1 MEELIQIYWD
11 EKTTRELLIWSHW
24 FRATRKEL
32 LKRRS
37 KFRGTD
43 TKLQLRSHLCEA
55 ITTEVLEQSY
65 WATNT
70 QTCKMELLIEEL
82 QMQKLLIQTTNTETT
97 DKEVQ

>member
-1 MEELIQIYWD
+1 MEEIIQIYWD

-43 TKLQLRSHLCEA
+43 TKLLLSHLCEA
-55 ITTEVLEQSY
+55 TTTEVLEQSY

-70 QTCKMELLIEEL
+70 QTYKMELLIEEL